1 MMTTIDELY
10 AQINALPSDQRAT
23 LIARLLHDAT
33 PDHASDQPQ
42 WKTGAEIVA
51 LIESMP
57 PIQLIDDHIDDPV
70 AWVNAQRAKRQA
82 LVEARV
88 AEYDAQHELNTDNH
102 IPT

>member
-1 MMTTIDELY
+1 MTTIDELY
-10 AQINALPSDQRAT
+10 AQITALPPDQRAT

-33 PDHASDQPQ
+33 PDHASDNQLTWGQ
-42 WKTGAEIVA
+42 NIVR

-57 PIQLIDDHIDDPV
+57 PIQLIDDYIDDPV

-88 AEYDAQHELNTDNH
+88 AEYDAQHGVNTDNH